1 MDNILKYQN
10 PSSPLLPAAIKIGY
24 TYKPDISR
32 STEVEGATPIMD
44 LQELSKKEKRGLY
57 EAYDFYANDVYP
69 RKQKYNGS
77 YNPKIHNMNNLTK
90 RVIFREPLNFKNG
103 FNRGGYAPIY
113 LPSESSQIP
122 NFLTPIVTRK
132 PRDFGNTVL
141 HEATHAEDGDSFKT
155 DNFKLGES
163 MTDEEVKL
171 LDEAY
176 KFEYEDDMTRAEKQ
190 TTNRE
195 FRFGLSRLT
204 GLYLDDLTD
213 YINNLSTKE
222 LKKLYKKINPGYRE
236 LMIKP
241 KYDDNW
247 RDAVKKALIQV
258 GQNTTDQNR
267 IDYRD
272 PVTFAKNGG
281 ILKAQEGT
289 GNLYAPHPLSPVGI
303 ALNQAR
309 AMAKGKTHLP
319 PGVKDV
325 VGPDGKKVAIRI
337 EQPLVP
343 LEQSIAEW
351 LPGTG
356 DVAEVGYIAN
366 DVKNGNYGSA
376 TLAAAM
382 IALPG
387 NVGKLLSKHRKAV
400 SKTADAV
407 EDAVRKA
414 DVSEYINT
422 VDDALP
428 ERQPLTI
435 QKSSQFWDGTSKS
448 KLSVDEKMGLP
459 KSERNQPIKSNPNAG
474 VVTNVDTYLINRAY
488 APWEIRDGKF
498 IFKMGE
504 PINVRGLSERAPIT
518 FHFTTDTQVKPHSGG
533 DSWANAK
540 TTYLVPYKSVVKH
553 NGMPANIEPMD
564 TWWTA
569 GSTFEFPTQDV
580 KVLTADPKVY
590 RQYKARGI
598 DVEFSPEGRKL
609 VRERKGMSDIV
620 EQWIRSKQDQFGMRP
635 TVDTYRQMERET
647 GLSSNVRPKKKHLF
661 GDYFE
666 ETNVPDYHT
675 GPATHS
681 NSWSFPA
688 MANIGLPDDP
698 KYFMSSIARNVAL
711 DLSKYKTFT
720 FKDLPALQKLAQTHK
735 QFDIQLPTTYGTKN
749 QYSWDFSGQEELVDK
764 INKIL
769 RGEIVVPY
777 EQGGKL

>member
-1 MDNILKYQN
+1 MN
-10 PSSPLLPAAIKIGY
+10 KIH
-24 TYKPDISR
+24 I
-32 STEVEGATPIMD
+32 
-44 LQELSKKEKRGLY
+44 KKE
-57 EAYDFYANDVYP
+57 
-69 RKQKYNGS
+69 
-77 YNPKIHNMNNLTK
+77 
-90 RVIFREPLNFKNG
+90 
-103 FNRGGYAPIY
+103 NRGKFGASAKRAGMGTQEYARHILANKDDY
-113 LPSESSQIP
+113 SSIQVKRAAFAKGIGGSQI
-122 NFLTPIVTRK
+122 K
-132 PRDFGNTVL
+132 KHK
-141 HEATHAEDGDSFKT
+141 HE
-155 DNFKLGES
+155 
-163 MTDEEVKL
+163 
-171 LDEAY
+171 
-176 KFEYEDDMTRAEKQ
+176 
-190 TTNRE
+190 
-195 FRFGLSRLT
+195 
-204 GLYLDDLTD
+204 
-213 YINNLSTKE
+213 
-222 LKKLYKKINPGYRE
+222 
-236 LMIKP
+236 
-241 KYDDNW
+241 
-247 RDAVKKALIQV
+247 
-258 GQNTTDQNR
+258 
-267 IDYRD
+267 
-272 PVTFAKNGG
+272 NGG

-289 GNLYAPHPLSPVGI
+289 ENNFWSKLWNAVKAGGMMARDAKLGAVGAQQVRDLYSEGKNQEAQDLAKQYAKANTTGI
-303 ALNQAR
+303 ALAGGVASTGLLGDLMITGATTAADTFIDGDTENF
-309 AMAKGKTHLP
+309 GK
-319 PGVKDV
+319 
-325 VGPDGKKVAIRI
+325 
-337 EQPLVP
+337 
-343 LEQSIAEW
+343 
-351 LPGTG
+351 
-356 DVAEVGYIAN
+356 N
-366 DVKNGNYGSA
+366 
-376 TLAAAM
+376 LALNTAFDLAGHG
-382 IALPG
+382 A
-387 NVGKLLSKHRKAV
+387 GKLLKNVDWGKVRNGVELIPNTKAN
-400 SKTADAV
+400 
-407 EDAVRKA
+407 
-414 DVSEYINT
+414 VSEYINT
-422 VDDALP
+422 IDDALP

-435 QKSSQFWDGTSKS
+435 RKSSQFWDGTSKS

-474 VVTNVDTYLINRAY
+474 AVTNVDTYLINRAY

-533 DSWANAK
+533 DGWANAK

-620 EQWIRSKQDQFGMRP
+620 EQWIRNKQDQFGMRP

-647 GLSSNVRPKKKHLF
+647 GLPSNVRPKKKHLF

-666 ETNVPDYHT
+666 ETNIPDYHT

-735 QFDIQLPTTYGTKN
+735 QFDIQLPTTYGVKN
-749 QYSWDFSGQEELVDK
+749 EYSWDFSGQEELVDK